1 MSRLIHALVLI
12 PVITAC
18 GNSGTSNNTTNP
30 LDTGSSKSTT
40 SDSTSTSADSP
51 TPSPNNPGAD
61 AMYAEQIAQ
70 ANGYC
75 VNQKKLQIISTSLLS
90 AYTPKGN
97 RSDLNYCGGENVYN
111 VDGANFTL
119 QLNNYCVN
127 ARGQQVVLNG
137 RISGQTDSGS
147 NFFSTII
154 EDLTIAGEGIDLDI
168 TGSTRDGRADDNFV
182 DLQVT
187 DNNDGSQLSLNDTS
201 IKKGEFDF
209 GDVTFDGSSQIP
221 FKFIDYFN
229 PDNTTG
235 LLFLYGQ
242 GEDFTVVSGDKGMI
256 TAVYK
261 KDRHDPGTWLDLPC
275 NN

>member
-1 MSRLIHALVLI
+1 MSRLIHALIFI
-12 PVITAC
+12 PIITAC
-18 GNSGTSNNTTNP
+18 GNSGNPVDVTNPTNSNNVTNSSQGAGAVSSDPTTQ
-30 LDTGSSKSTT
+30 
-40 SDSTSTSADSP
+40 
-51 TPSPNNPGAD
+51 

-70 ANGYC
+70 ADGYC
-75 VNQKKLQIISTSLLS
+75 VNQKKMQIISTSLLS

-97 RSDLNYCGGENVYN
+97 GSDLNYCGGENVYKD
-111 VDGANFTL
+111 DGTNFSL

-137 RISGQTDSGS
+137 HITGVTDSGT
-147 NFFSTII
+147 NFFSSII
-154 EDLTIAGEGIDLDI
+154 DSLNIKNVNGTDIDWDIA
-168 TGSTRDGRADDNFV
+168 GSTRDGRADDNFV
-182 DLQVT
+182 DLQVI
-187 DNNDGSQLSLNDTS
+187 DNNDGSQLLLNDTS

-209 GDVTFDGSSQIP
+209 GDVTFDGLGQIP

-229 PDNTTG
+229 ADNTAG

-242 GEDFTVVSGDKGMI
+242 GEDYTVISGDNGMI